1 MRHRSFEDMRVY
13 LRDLESILLPPI
25 VECVDGVLQV
35 MVPRAVP
42 SRQCLPSNV
51 GHCLSTRRLRSEIS
65 VPADHLLSIKDLHCV
80 DELHAPCSWNAVDLA
95 LWGLG
100 DAQLKQQTMKLC
112 KSSP

>member
-13 LRDLESILLPPI
+13 LRDLESILLPSI

-35 MVPRAVP
+35 MVLRAVP

-51 GHCLSTRRLRSEIS
+51 GHCLSTRRSRSGIS
-65 VPADHLLSIKDLHCV
+65 VPVDHLLSIKDFHCV

-95 LWGLG
+95 LGALV
-100 DAQLKQQTMKLC
+100 M
-112 KSSP
+112 PN